1 MKSSSSTAF
10 KKLSP
15 YTPRVVSIN
24 YVAFPVDNA
33 VQVFGNEPQTYTAN
47 CDLPGFPSVT
57 VTIPANTYQS
67 FISQAD
73 ANEKAL
79 EAATEQAIS
88 QLVCCY
94 SDDPLPDT
102 PNFGSLSNDYSVSG
116 SAQYGL
122 LPFEEVAEEVVP
134 YVSELHNWTMCPTC
148 DFCNGPDDEG
158 ITQPDLYTQR
168 WFVRESGGSF
178 VYGKES
184 ITENPVP
191 SDLFTGID
199 QEDITHMSLSFDANA
214 RPCFA
219 FQIASGTILLRRYI
233 AGTPTF
239 TSFAGDTPRLWFDG
253 VLQPD
258 GSITDICC
266 FYVRAGEIKV
276 RMQRDAFGVEY
287 TWLAPIPAVS
297 KITKTDAVSSY
308 QYLYFQDVNDDYWL
322 AKSEV
327 YPIGPSEYSDAL
339 RSTVAPRGGA
349 YDSVVTS
356 GGSYSDTLFSTVAP
370 SASDYE
376 LVTVLGG
383 TYTDDLTASVAPSGG
398 EYALVIVGG
407 GSYSDTMTSTVSP
420 GGGDYV
426 LESTPGGT
434 YSDSLNSTVSPSG
447 GSYV

>member
-1 MKSSSSTAF
+1 LNSSSSSSF
-10 KKLSP
+10 KKLTP
-15 YTPRVVSIN
+15 YTPRVVSLN
-24 YVAFPVDNA
+24 YVAFPIDNP
-33 VQVFGNEPQTYTAN
+33 VLVFGNTPQSFTAS
-47 CDLPGFPSVT
+47 CTLPGFPSVT
-57 VTIPANTYQS
+57 VTIPANTYSS

-73 ANEKAL
+73 ANAKAL
-79 EAATEQAIS
+79 AAATAQAES
-88 QLVCCY
+88 QLICCY
-94 SDDPLPDT
+94 SNDPLPDT
-102 PNFGSLSNDYSVSG
+102 PNFLSLSNDYTVSG
-116 SAQYGL
+116 SSQYGL

-134 YVSELHNWTMCPTC
+134 YVSQLHNWTICPTC

-168 WFVRESGGSF
+168 WFVRESGGAF

-184 ITENPVP
+184 LTEEPVP

-199 QEDITHMSLSFDANA
+199 FSDIIFMSLSFDANA

-219 FQIASGTILLRRYI
+219 FQTTPGTILLRRYI

-239 TSFAGDTPRLWFDG
+239 TTFAGDTPRLWFNG

-258 GSITDICC
+258 GAITDLCC
-266 FYVRAGEIKV
+266 FYVRSGSINV

-287 TWLAPIPAVS
+287 VWLAPSPAAKKVT
-297 KITKTDAVSSY
+297 KIDAVSSY

-327 YPIGPSEYSDAL
+327 YPIGPSDYSDAL
-339 RSTVAPRGGA
+339 SSTVAPRGGA

-356 GGSYSDTLFSTVAP
+356 GGSYSDTLTSTVAP
-370 SASDYE
+370 SASAYD
-376 LVTVLGG
+376 LVTVLAG
-383 TYTDDLTASVAPSGG
+383 TYTDDLTPSVAPGGG

-407 GSYSDTMTSTVSP
+407 GSYSDTMTSTVSS